1 MDLPLELNY
10 KILLDLPVLDLENVC
25 STSTSAASFCSDA
38 TFWRDRFRR
47 EGLLLPRDESSVPSW
62 TLEYKLSKIAQLRER
77 HYTNSL
83 LAKHVIILDLTRVND
98 VSILPGF
105 LNKVEFALIRDKRA
119 LQKNLSTRPRKMLLL
134 NREDKIKLDVGEGLQ
149 IDLTPEQARVLLY
162 IFCYYELDPLTD
174 RERETYRVPRSQLE
188 ELGLVKPVPLYI

>member
-1 MDLPLELNY
+1 MDLPPELNY

-25 STSTSAASFCSDA
+25 STSTSAASFCSDT

-62 TLEYKLSKIAQLRER
+62 TLEYKLSKVAQLRER
-77 HYTNSL
+77 HYMNSL
-83 LAKHVIILDLTRVND
+83 LAKHVIVLDLTRVND
-98 VSILPGF
+98 ISILPNF

-119 LQKNLSTRPRKMLLL
+119 LQKNLSDRPRKMLLL
-134 NREDKIKLDVGEGLQ
+134 NRQDKIKLDVGEGLQ
-149 IDLTPEQARVLLY
+149 IDLTSEQARVLLY